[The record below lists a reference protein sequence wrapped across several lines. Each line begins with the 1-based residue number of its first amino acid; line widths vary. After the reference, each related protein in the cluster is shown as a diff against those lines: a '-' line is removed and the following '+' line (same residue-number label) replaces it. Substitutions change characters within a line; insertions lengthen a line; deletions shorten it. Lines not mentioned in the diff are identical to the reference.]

1 MTCYTKWEIKDITF
15 VSKENTNYEYLL
27 HELFKKIKES
37 RIFHMVLHILL
48 HTSID
53 EKTID

>member
-48 HTSID
+48 HISID

>member
-1 MTCYTKWEIKDITF
+1 MGNKIDIAI
-15 VSKENTNYEYLL
+15 VSKENTNYGYLL

-53 EKTID
+53 EKIVDQ